1 MYKPSIYL
9 VVTYFSTYLLIYRTY
24 SHKMDHLDLKAYI
37 NSVEVHPQ
45 LSHRGIQ
52 WMVHWLQ
59 LFTLAVKEPFLYI
72 ASLTL
77 KSVNLLPNIFGLLK
91 ILIRNLVHSI
101 SFCKFS
107 FPSYTFDALL
117 CWN

>member
-1 MYKPSIYL
+1 
-9 VVTYFSTYLLIYRTY
+9 
-24 SHKMDHLDLKAYI
+24 MDHLEVKAYI

-45 LSHRGIQ
+45 LNHRGIK

-59 LFTLAVKEPFLYI
+59 LFTLAVKEAFLYI

-77 KSVNLLPNIFGLLK
+77 KNVNLLPNIFGLFK
-91 ILIRNLVHSI
+91 ILIRNVVHSI

-107 FPSYTFDALL
+107 F
-117 CWN
+117 